1 MRTFS
6 VHNHDASL
14 LVSLREKNI
23 NLSNDNNS
31 NKSIRQKDM
40 EIELALVFYLVTVL
54 KDEQEQLKGHK
65 VSLTHCSRLQAI
77 IAGKLGGRNLK
88 QLVISHLH

>member
-23 NLSNDNNS
+23 NLSNNNNS

-54 KDEQEQLKGHK
+54 KDR
-65 VSLTHCSRLQAI
+65 TRA
-77 IAGKLGGRNLK
+77 A
-88 QLVISHLH
+88 

>member
-1 MRTFS
+1 MDKYLFCSSLRTFS

-23 NLSNDNNS
+23 NLSNNNS

-40 EIELALVFYLVTVL
+40 KIELALVFYLVTVL
-54 KDEQEQLKGHK
+54 KDR
-65 VSLTHCSRLQAI
+65 TRA
-77 IAGKLGGRNLK
+77 A
-88 QLVISHLH
+88 

>member
-23 NLSNDNNS
+23 NLSNNNS

-54 KDEQEQLKGHK
+54 KDR
-65 VSLTHCSRLQAI
+65 TRA
-77 IAGKLGGRNLK
+77 A
-88 QLVISHLH
+88 